1 MKYTLC
7 INNGYVI
14 DPQTKT
20 ARVAHVGVENGKIA
34 VIADEALEGETV
46 IDAGGHVVCPGFID
60 VHGHV
65 DGITTYT
72 DHRRCAKLSLLQGV
86 TTMVS
91 GNCGASV
98 EDVTVLF
105 EEMDKGYPF
114 HHAELIGAS
123 KLRRMVGACNRYIP
137 ATQKQIEH
145 MCCIARHA
153 LCQGA
158 AGISFGVGYTPGTN
172 MDEMLALS
180 RVAKEFDRVVAI
192 DTRMEDEYDISS
204 LVDSIELSRATGA
217 RVLISHL
224 VYQYGENLMEEAL
237 RLLDEARAQ
246 GVDIWADSGMYVDWA
261 TGIGSECFRE
271 SYVYANEHIL
281 SNRLLLVATGEFTG
295 QRLDKELYHEM
306 RTMHP
311 NETVICKT
319 GAEASI
325 PLAFTRDY
333 VMPSSDTAPY
343 NPGEG
348 HPQVAG
354 SFAAFFRMIREN
366 GAPSLEEAVRMATLL
381 PAEVMRFANKGRL
394 IPGADADIVVF
405 DPEVIYDNAA
415 YVDVGEP
422 DVPPEGIDWV
432 IVSGK
437 VAVKGKDVLDE
448 NGGKA
453 LRLARVC
460 AECAYNCE
468 KE

>member
-1 MKYTLC
+1 MSYTLC
-7 INNGYVI
+7 INNGFVI

-20 ARVAHVGVENGKIA
+20 ARMAHVGVTNGKIA
-34 VIADEALEGETV
+34 VISDKPLEAETV

-72 DHRRCAKLSLLQGV
+72 DHRRCAELSLVQGV

-98 EDVTVLF
+98 EDVTVF
-105 EEMDKGYPF
+105 FDEMDKGYPF
-114 HHAELIGAS
+114 YHAELIGGS

-137 ATQKQIEH
+137 ATEKQIEH
-145 MCCIARHA
+145 MCSLARHA
-153 LCQGA
+153 MCQGA
-158 AGISFGVGYTPGTN
+158 AGLSFGVGYTPGTC
-172 MDEMLALS
+172 MEEMIALA

-204 LVDSIELSRATGA
+204 LVESIELSRITGA

-237 RLLDEARAQ
+237 RLLDEARAE
-246 GVDIWADSGMYVDWA
+246 GVDIWADSGLYVDWA

-271 SYVYANEHIL
+271 SYIYANKHIL
-281 SNRLLLVATGEFTG
+281 SNKLLLVATGEFTG
-295 QRLDKELYHEM
+295 QRLDEALYKEM
-306 RTMHP
+306 RTIHP

-348 HPQVAG
+348 HPQIAG
-354 SFAAFFRMIREN
+354 SFAGFFRMVRQD
-366 GAPSLEEAVRMATLL
+366 GTPSLEEAVRMATLL
-381 PAEVMRFANKGRL
+381 PAEVMRFTNKGRL
-394 IPGADADIVVF
+394 TPGADADIVIF
-405 DPEVIYDNAA
+405 DPETIYDNAA
-415 YVDVGEP
+415 YVDEGAP
-422 DVPPEGIDWV
+422 DAPPEGIDWV
-432 IVSGK
+432 IVNGT
-437 VAVKGKDVLDE
+437 VAVKGKDIIDD
-448 NGGKA
+448 NCGKA
-453 LRLARVC
+453 LRMYRAC
-460 AECAYNCE
+460 KGCAYGCE
-468 KE
+468 K

>member
-1 MKYTLC
+1 MSYTLC
-7 INNGYVI
+7 INNGFVI

-20 ARVAHVGVENGKIA
+20 ARIAHVGVNDGKIA
-34 VIADEALEGETV
+34 VISDEPLEAETI

-72 DHRRCAKLSLLQGV
+72 DHRRCAQLSLIQGV

-98 EDVTVLF
+98 EDVTVFF
-105 EEMDKGYPF
+105 EEMSKGYPF

-123 KLRRMVGACNRYIP
+123 KLRRMVGTCNRYVP
-137 ATQKQIEH
+137 ATEKQIEH

-153 LCQGA
+153 FCQGA
-158 AGISFGVGYTPGTN
+158 AGISFGVGYTPGTC
-172 MDEMLALS
+172 MEEMLALAC
-180 RVAKEFDRVVAI
+180 VAKEFDRVVAI

-204 LVDSIELSRATGA
+204 LVDSIEISRQTGA

-237 RLLDEARAQ
+237 RLLDEARAE

-261 TGIGSECFRE
+261 KGIGSECFRE
-271 SYVYANEHIL
+271 SYIYANPNIL
-281 SNRLLLVATGEFTG
+281 SDLLLLVATGEFTG
-295 QRLDKELYHEM
+295 KRLDDALYKEM

-348 HPQVAG
+348 HPQIAG
-354 SFAAFFRMIREN
+354 TFAAFFRRVREN
-366 GAPSLEEAVRMATLL
+366 GMTSLEEAVRMATLL
-381 PAEVMRFANKGRL
+381 PAEVMRFPNKGRL
-394 IPGADADIVVF
+394 TPGADADIVVF
-405 DPEVIYDNAA
+405 DPNTIYDTAS
-415 YVDVGEP
+415 YVDEGAP
-422 DVPPEGIDWV
+422 DAPPEGIDLV
-432 IVSGK
+432 IVNGK
-437 VAVKGKDVLDE
+437 VAVKGKEVVNDNCGSD
-448 NGGKA
+448 
-453 LRLARVC
+453 LRLYKAC
-460 AECAYNCE
+460 KSCSYEC
-468 KE
+468 KK